1 MLETLMAPHNDTAE
15 LAQRYTRRAL
25 SASMADI
32 LREMTDSSTS

>member
-1 MLETLMAPHNDTAE
+1 MLKTLMSPHTDTAE

-32 LREMTDSSTS
+32 LRDMTDSPTS